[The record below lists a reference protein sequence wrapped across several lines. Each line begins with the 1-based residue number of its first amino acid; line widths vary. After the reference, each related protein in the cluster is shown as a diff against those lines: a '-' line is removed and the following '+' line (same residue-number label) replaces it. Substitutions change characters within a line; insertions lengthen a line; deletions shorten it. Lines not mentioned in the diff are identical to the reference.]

1 MRFLEDELLRLRAVE
16 PEDAEMMWRVE
27 SDSTQWREN
36 GMMAPYSM
44 RNLRE
49 YAENYDADPIRTG
62 QLRLIA
68 ELKTAGAETAE
79 SRFTGIVDL
88 FDISPTGRTA
98 FVGIYIRAEQRGK
111 GYATRLLRILE
122 EYCRLLL
129 NLRILAG
136 KVSETN
142 MASRTMFEHAGYRL
156 EGELKQWL
164 LNGSETHSL
173 LIFTKELDL
182 PS

>member
-1 MRFLEDELLRLRAVE
+1 M
-16 PEDAEMMWRVE
+16 
-27 SDSTQWREN
+27 
-36 GMMAPYSM
+36 
-44 RNLRE
+44 
-49 YAENYDADPIRTG
+49 
-62 QLRLIA
+62 
-68 ELKTAGAETAE
+68 
-79 SRFTGIVDL
+79 
-88 FDISPTGRTA
+88 
-98 FVGIYIRAEQRGK
+98 
-111 GYATRLLRILE
+111 RLLRILE

-156 EGELKQWL
+156 EGELKRWL

-173 LIFTKELDL
+173 LIFTKELGL

>member
-1 MRFLEDELLRLRAVE
+1 ME
-16 PEDAEMMWRVE
+16 PEDAKMMWRVE

-98 FVGIYIRAEQRGK
+98 FV
-111 GYATRLLRILE
+111 
-122 EYCRLLL
+122 
-129 NLRILAG
+129 
-136 KVSETN
+136 
-142 MASRTMFEHAGYRL
+142 
-156 EGELKQWL
+156 
-164 LNGSETHSL
+164 
-173 LIFTKELDL
+173 
-182 PS
+182 